1 VNTYSENICVKD
13 DIVFNDMCENPVYDM
28 INPDWFL
35 KIISNS
41 FDKKVN
47 LLLIIDV
54 KSFPR
59 QLMRVI
65 AL

>member
-1 VNTYSENICVKD
+1 MNILSV
-13 DIVFNDMCENPVYDM
+13 VENPFL
-28 INPDWFL
+28 NPDWFL
-35 KIISNS
+35 DIISYP

>member
-1 VNTYSENICVKD
+1 MPYGNQQMY
-13 DIVFNDMCENPVYDM
+13 NPFL
-28 INPDWFL
+28 NPDWFL
-35 KIISNS
+35 EIISNS
-41 FDKKVN
+41 FYEKIN

-65 AL
+65 VL